1 MAKEGAAAQQEWRRL
16 AHIAAQGPEAWEAER
31 QAWIEVF
38 FPFSRIDFLPYRAHL
53 RLYSCTS
60 ISNLSGTKLPP
71 LSPKAVPTVLDA
83 CAPGLRQGR
92 RPTPE
97 DAARSLPAAR
107 TRDGREAARERP
119 PPPLSVEEQRARTA
133 TATAEVAPAGG
144 RAGGSGGLSRARPRA
159 RYPPVP
165 RPGPSAQPPPPNPPS
180 LLHHQRLE
188 GPGAPS
194 GRRRSEL
201 SSPPS
206 RPPDPS
212 PPPFPP
218 VPPWSEGA
226 VPSQLSCD
234 RRTARARCAGAST

>member
-1 MAKEGAAAQQEWRRL
+1 MQSASQIVQLAKEGAAAQQEWRRL

-119 PPPLSVEEQRARTA
+119 PPPLSVASPEDLGTVGGQLAEAKVAISGGVPPYAVAVDPASAPLPGGISIGSDGSITGTA
-133 TATAEVAPAGG
+133 TEAGSFSVTLDVADSVG
-144 RAGGSGGLSRARPRA
+144 
-159 RYPPVP
+159 
-165 RPGPSAQPPPPNPPS
+165 
-180 LLHHQRLE
+180 
-188 GPGAPS
+188 
-194 GRRRSEL
+194 
-201 SSPPS
+201 
-206 RPPDPS
+206 
-212 PPPFPP
+212 
-218 VPPWSEGA
+218 
-226 VPSQLSCD
+226 
-234 RRTARARCAGAST
+234 